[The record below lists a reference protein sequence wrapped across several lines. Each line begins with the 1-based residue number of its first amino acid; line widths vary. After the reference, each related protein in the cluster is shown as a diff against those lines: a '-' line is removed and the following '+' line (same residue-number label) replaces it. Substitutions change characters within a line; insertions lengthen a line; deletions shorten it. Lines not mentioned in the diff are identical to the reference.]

1 MKRNLSESTTIER
14 EKMDDSKE
22 QDMSD
27 DDSDEYRYSDA
38 SSDEDDAAMDDGVPA
53 KKKKESRTS
62 PKPSGQWVSNK
73 TKLVGKFESTQNI
86 WLKTVESFESKLNE
100 STSVE
105 MVVNEKKVKAQ
116 VSVPFPSFCFLI
128 SIAST
133 PFSLF
138 PPSFLTLTHTH
149 FTYQSPPRTVEFLH
163 CYVLL
168 RYSSIT
174 QTTTHSC

>member
-116 VSVPFPSFCFLI
+116 VSVPFPSYLLSHKHRIYPLFTI
-128 SIAST
+128 PSILSH
-133 PFSLF
+133 PHSHSL
-138 PPSFLTLTHTH
+138 H
-149 FTYQSPPRTVEFLH
+149 V
-163 CYVLL
+163 
-168 RYSSIT
+168 SIT
-174 QTTTHSC
+174 PPHC